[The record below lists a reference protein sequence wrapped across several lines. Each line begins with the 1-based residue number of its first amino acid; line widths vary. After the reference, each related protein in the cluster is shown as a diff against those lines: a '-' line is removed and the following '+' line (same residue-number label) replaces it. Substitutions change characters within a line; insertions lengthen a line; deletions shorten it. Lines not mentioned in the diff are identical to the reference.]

1 MEEEGEE
8 EEKGEEE
15 QKQDDGDCNRAATD
29 YSRDNRECQ

>member
-15 QKQDDGDCNRAATD
+15 QKQDDGDCNRAATVS
-29 YSRDNRECQ
+29 SRDNRECQ